1 MASGWVRVQRNDGQ
15 QMLVPWPVSEGWE
28 EALPAHVGTPSEELG
43 GYVLFDIFKTVAYL
57 RSVGKRDCVFD
68 SWKKLHAET
77 VSF

>member
-1 MASGWVRVQRNDGQ
+1 
-15 QMLVPWPVSEGWE
+15 MLVPWPVSEGWE
-28 EALPAHVGTPSEELG
+28 EALPAYVGTPSEELG

-77 VSF
+77 TAH